1 MKFTHMET
9 TERNENVQVALF
21 FGTILAAFA
30 VFGIYLFSNYTPS
43 FGW

>member
-1 MKFTHMET
+1 MKAIINQIKS
-9 TERNENVQVALF
+9 NENVQVALF
-21 FGTILAAFA
+21 FGTVLTVFT